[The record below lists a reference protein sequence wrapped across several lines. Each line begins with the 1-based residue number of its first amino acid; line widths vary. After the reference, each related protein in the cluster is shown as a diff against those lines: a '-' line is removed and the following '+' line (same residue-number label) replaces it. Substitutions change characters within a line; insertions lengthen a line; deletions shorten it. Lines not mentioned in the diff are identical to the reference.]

1 MPRNSLLK
9 PIAPDIRPS
18 ATRVAARKLRNM
30 PAREN
35 ASL

>member
-1 MPRNSLLK
+1 MNSVLK

-18 ATRVAARKLRNM
+18 ATSVAARKLRNM